1 MPLDVKSIELPPPG
15 VRLRLPPKNL
25 RELGYEEKY
34 QQVRRHLK
42 DDGPEA
48 AMSVQMKSQVRII
61 NVEPLRVREG
71 D

>member
-1 MPLDVKSIELPPPG
+1 MPVDVASIELPPPG
-15 VRLRLPPKNL
+15 VKLRLPPKNI

-42 DDGPEA
+42 DDGAEA
-48 AMSVQMKSQVRII
+48 TMSVQMKSQVSIAHA
-61 NVEPLRVREG
+61 EPVRVREV